1 MGWKSSAAVPFARWT
16 MRRLRAAVADP
27 VAAQQR
33 EFGRLMAAMEQTEFG
48 REHGLR
54 SGMGVAEFQAAVPVR
69 DYEGLK
75 PWMDRAVAGAA
86 DVVWP
91 GRPMY
96 FCKTSGTTSG
106 AKYIPLTRESM
117 PNHIGSARN
126 ALLAYIA
133 ETGDARFLDGRM
145 IFLQGSPELARTPGG
160 IPVGR
165 LSGIVAHHVPQVLQ
179 RNRMPSWETNCIA
192 DWEEKVDAIVRETS
206 RADLRLI
213 SGIPSWVQMYYE
225 RLLAATGASTV
236 REVFPHFSLFVYGG
250 VAFEPYRERFRALV
264 GGDVPSVE
272 LYPASEGF
280 LAFQDSRNAEGL
292 LLNVADGIHFEFI
305 PADRY
310 FDADRPRLTVGEVK
324 TGVNYAVVLSN
335 AAGLMAYDLG
345 DTVRFTSLEPA
356 RVVVTGRIKHF
367 TSAFGEHV
375 IAEEVEGALAEGLAA
390 AGGEVVEFHVAP
402 QVAPA
407 EGLPYH
413 EWFVEFARDPRDAA
427 AFAAA
432 IDAALQRRNP
442 YYKDLIQGGV
452 LKPAVVRPVAS
463 GGFAEAMRASGRL
476 GGQNKPPRLANARDF
491 ALLLP

>member
-1 MGWKSSAAVPFARWT
+1 MGWKSSAAVPLARWA

-27 VAAQQR
+27 VAAQR
-33 EFGRLMAAMEQTEFG
+33 KEFGRLMAAMERTAFG

-54 SGMGVAEFQAAVPVR
+54 SRMGVAEFQAAVPVR

-75 PWMDRAVAGAA
+75 PWIDRAVAGAA

-133 ETGDARFLDGRM
+133 ETGDARFVDGRM

-192 DWEEKVDAIVRETS
+192 DWEEKVEAIVRETAA
-206 RADLRLI
+206 ADLRLI

-225 RLLAATGASTV
+225 RLLAHTGASTV
-236 REVFPHFSLFVYGG
+236 RDVFPHFSLFVYGG

-280 LAFQDSRNAEGL
+280 LAFQDSREAEGL

-310 FDADRPRLTVGEVK
+310 FDPDRPRLTVGEVR

-413 EWFVEFARDPRDAA
+413 EWFVEFGRNPRDAA

-432 IDAALQRRNP
+432 VDAALQRRNP

-452 LKPAVVRPVAS
+452 LRPAVVRPVAA
-463 GGFAEAMRASGRL
+463 GGFAEAMRAAGRL

-491 ALLLP
+491 ATLLP

>member
-1 MGWKSSAAVPFARWT
+1 
-16 MRRLRAAVADP
+16 
-27 VAAQQR
+27 
-33 EFGRLMAAMEQTEFG
+33 
-48 REHGLR
+48 
-54 SGMGVAEFQAAVPVR
+54 
-69 DYEGLK
+69 
-75 PWMDRAVAGAA
+75 
-86 DVVWP
+86 
-91 GRPMY
+91 
-96 FCKTSGTTSG
+96 
-106 AKYIPLTRESM
+106 
-117 PNHIGSARN
+117 
-126 ALLAYIA
+126 
-133 ETGDARFLDGRM
+133 
-145 IFLQGSPELARTPGG
+145 
-160 IPVGR
+160 
-165 LSGIVAHHVPQVLQ
+165 
-179 RNRMPSWETNCIA
+179 
-192 DWEEKVDAIVRETS
+192 
-206 RADLRLI
+206 
-213 SGIPSWVQMYYE
+213 MYYE
-225 RLLAATGASTV
+225 RLLAHTGASTV
-236 REVFPHFSLFVYGG
+236 RDVFPHFSLFVYGG

-280 LAFQDSRNAEGL
+280 LAFQDSREAEGL

-310 FDADRPRLTVGEVK
+310 FDADRPRLTVGEVQ

-413 EWFVEFARDPRDAA
+413 EWFVEFARNPRDAA
-427 AFAAA
+427 EFAAA
-432 IDAALQRRNP
+432 VDAALQRRNP

-452 LKPAVVRPVAS
+452 LRPAVVQPVAA
-463 GGFAEAMRASGRL
+463 GGFAQAMRASGRL

-491 ALLLP
+491 ATLLP

>member
-1 MGWKSSAAVPFARWT
+1 
-16 MRRLRAAVADP
+16 MRRLRSAVVDP
-27 VAAQQR
+27 VAAQR
-33 EFGRLMAAMEQTEFG
+33 KEFERIVASGARTAFG
-48 REHGLR
+48 REHGVEQ
-54 SGMGVAEFQAAVPVR
+54 GMEVEEFQQAVPVR

-75 PWMDRAVAGAA
+75 PWIDRAVAGEA

-133 ETGDARFLDGRM
+133 ETGDARFVDGRM
-145 IFLQGSPELARTPGG
+145 IFLQGSPELGRTPGG

-179 RNRMPSWETNCIA
+179 RNRMPTWETNCIA
-192 DWEEKVDAIVRETS
+192 DWEEKVEAIVRETA

-225 RLLAATGASTV
+225 RLLAHTGAANV
-236 REVFPHFSLFVYGG
+236 KQVFPNFSLFVFGG

-264 GGDVPSVE
+264 GGEVPAVE

-280 LAFQDSRNAEGL
+280 LAFQDAREADGM

-310 FDADRPRLTVGEVK
+310 FDVDRPRLTVGEVRL
-324 TGVNYAVVLSN
+324 GVNYAVVLTTT
-335 AAGLMAYDLG
+335 AGLMAYDLG

-356 RVVVTGRIKHF
+356 RVVVTGRVKHF

-375 IAEEVEGALAEGLAA
+375 IAEEVEGALAEGVAA

-402 QVAPA
+402 EVAPA

-413 EWFVEFARDPRDAA
+413 EWCIEFSRVPGDVG

-432 IDAALQRRNP
+432 VDAALQRRNP
-442 YYKDLIQGGV
+442 YYRDLIQGGV
-452 LKPAVVRPVAS
+452 LRPAVIRQVAA
-463 GGFAEAMRASGRL
+463 GGFADAMRASGRL
-476 GGQNKPPRLANARDF
+476 GGQNKPPRLANARTF
-491 ALLLP
+491 ASLLP